1 MPLRVFQRAGLVC
14 AALACLFAAGTAGA
28 ADLEGRRLKGG
39 EIKSLINGKTFEAT
53 GNIMAAFP
61 WQTWIHPKDDGTF
74 KMVSAVEWLELL
86 KNEPAQ
92 IHKLGEHGKWW
103 LEGDRLCLQFL
114 HRASG
119 AKDCFEVRDVSG
131 EYRLHYTQCT
141 MVSTD
146 RCQAGR
152 VAYAGKFVAGDTVP
166 TPDPTN

>member
-1 MPLRVFQRAGLVC
+1 MLLSVLKKAVLLG
-14 AALACLFAAGTAGA
+14 AAFACLSAAGA
-28 ADLEGRRLKGG
+28 ARAEELEGRRLKAG
-39 EIKSLINGKTFEAT
+39 EIKTLINGKTFEAT

-61 WQTWIHPKDDGTF
+61 WKTWIHPNDDGTF

-86 KNEPAQ
+86 KNEAPQ
-92 IHKLGEHGKWW
+92 IHKLDENGKWW
-103 LEGDRLCLQFL
+103 LDGDRLCLQFN

-119 AKDCFEVRDVSG
+119 ARDCFDVRDVSG

-146 RCQAGR
+146 RCQVGR